1 MEVKEIKTVV
11 ENLADFIDVPN
22 GIERLKDA
30 VLSLATA
37 GLLTEQKKDD
47 GSSEDLYGEII
58 KHNPK
63 LKSKSPTVDQM
74 DGPYKVPS
82 NWKWVKLNSVFSIVG
97 GGTPRSNIASNFVEP
112 QNDKAIH
119 WITPADIRKLT
130 DSMYVS
136 HGKRSI
142 SKQGFK
148 SSSAQLLPKGS
159 ILFSSRAPIGYVRIA
174 KNDLTTNQ
182 GFKSCVPFD
191 NKSVDAKYVF
201 WFLKSRVL
209 SISENATGT
218 TFKEVSGKSFGD
230 EYFALPPL
238 AEQKRI
244 VERVDELMKLIDQ
257 LVLEKKERDEVRG
270 KMAVSAFYSFGT
282 EHNEFALKHLTELVK
297 TPSDVDEL
305 EKSILSLAVSGKL
318 TPQDPEDGNA
328 EDLYQEIRKEKESVG
343 TSNKKIKPLSPI
355 TDEEIVFGIPANW
368 KWVRLG
374 DLAKVITDGEHISP
388 TKTTEGVPL
397 LTAKNATDNG
407 VTFEKIDYVTKED
420 AAKFWNRCNP
430 EKGDLLICSRVTIG
444 RSVVVDTEEKFV
456 LMGSVILI
464 KFFNDE
470 TATFVR
476 NYLRTQSGLLQIGAM
491 KKGMAVNAIYLKDI
505 RNAVL
510 PLPPIKEQTRIVAK
524 VNELMILVQKLR
536 EVMDK

>member
-11 ENLADFIDVPN
+11 NNLTDFIEVPN
-22 GIERLKDA
+22 GIDKLRNA
-30 VLSLATA
+30 VLNLAVR
-37 GLLTEQKKDD
+37 GLLVEQR
-47 GSSEDLYGEII
+47 SSEGTADSDYKKIKTQAELDEI
-58 KHNPK
+58 
-63 LKSKSPTVDQM
+63 SKSEEP
-74 DGPYKVPS
+74 
-82 NWKWVKLNSVFSIVG
+82 FSIPENWRWVRLG
-97 GGTPRSNIASNFVEP
+97 QIVETKIGKTPPRKDSSFWIDAEIPWASIADLKQGNHIGRTKECINQKSFEEVFNSNIA
-112 QNDKAIH
+112 KAGSLLFSF
-119 WITPADIRKLT
+119 KLT
-130 DSMYVS
+130 I
-136 HGKRSI
+136 GKMSI
-142 SKQGFK
+142 IDMDACHNEAIISLKPAKVETRNYLFK
-148 SSSAQLLPKGS
+148 ALRVLNLVGRTSSAIKGKTLNS
-159 ILFSSRAPIGYVRIA
+159 KTFPLIE
-174 KNDLTTNQ
+174 
-182 GFKSCVPFD
+182 VP
-191 NKSVDAKYVF
+191 
-201 WFLKSRVL
+201 
-209 SISENATGT
+209 
-218 TFKEVSGKSFGD
+218 
-230 EYFALPPL
+230 LPPL

-257 LVLEKKERDEVRG
+257 LELEKKERDEVRG

-282 EHNEFALKHLTELVK
+282 EHNDFALKHLTELVK

-430 EKGDLLICSRVTIG
+430 EKGDLLICSRGTIG

-491 KKGMAVNAIYLKDI
+491 KKGMAVNALYLKDI